1 MSRHMHGRFALAF
14 WYGRCAASVTGPL
27 SASLA
32 DDAVRE
38 MCIAMQWSTR

>member
-1 MSRHMHGRFALAF
+1 MSRALHGRLALAF
-14 WYGRCAASVTGPL
+14 WYGRCAASVFGPL

-38 MCIAMQWSTR
+38 LCIAMHWSTR

>member
-1 MSRHMHGRFALAF
+1 MSRALHGRLALAF

-38 MCIAMQWSTR
+38 LCIAMGWPT